1 MSSPRVFWVPI
12 AEHEDYEERVA
23 DSELRA
29 GSVVHGRYRLL
40 ERVGGGG
47 MGHVFRAEDA
57 TTGRVVAIKLLLRE
71 LSNNADVTARLFQ
84 EATVLKTIAHPN
96 IVEIL
101 SVDTSEHG
109 PYITMEYLDGASVGS
124 LLSTMGRFDESTVA
138 TIMIP
143 LLAAL
148 DAAHASG
155 AIHRDL
161 KPENMFVC
169 RERDGFVER
178 GDVHL
183 LDFGI
188 AKLCQV
194 PAEGRPRTRTGIVF
208 GTPDYLSPEQAT
220 GEGAL
225 DGRSDLFSVGIV
237 MYELL
242 SGRRPFTAS
251 TAVATAFRIVH
262 ATPPSFESL
271 GLTVSPEM
279 RGVVRKLLAKAPA
292 DRPATARE
300 AMQMLLSFGSDSEQ
314 RSARLLRLLSE
325 AEDKRRRGSRPPPLA
340 SRDKSSPPLGV
351 EAITTR
357 AHSLSPR
364 THGRCARGPVL
375 ASLDGS
381 LERTRGEMDR
391 ERVVALLPDSHAEE
405 LRRGSPSLLDAFD
418 IDVVRRYVET
428 AARVLQLSED
438 AFVAFGRE
446 AIDHELA
453 PFVRTLTRPFAGV
466 DGQGG
471 PRPQAAG
478 DMTERIPRMI
488 TIVRALFDFGTWTV
502 THRDETVTPP
512 GARSMPERPAVRRHW
527 TIRVTGYDI
536 VPRYLRLWLVGV
548 VSAILDRAAAGVD
561 QPSVRE
567 IRTEDQSLEIEVMA
581 NP

>member
-1 MSSPRVFWVPI
+1 M
-12 AEHEDYEERVA
+12 A

-47 MGHVFRAEDA
+47 MGHVFRAED
-57 TTGRVVAIKLLLRE
+57 TSTGRVVAIKLLLRE
-71 LSNNADVTARLFQ
+71 LSSNADVTARLFQ
-84 EATVLKTIAHPN
+84 EAMVLKTIAHPN

-109 PYITMEYLDGASVGS
+109 PYITMEFLDGASVGS
-124 LLSTMGRFDESTVA
+124 LLATMGRFDESTVA

-148 DAAHASG
+148 DAAHACG

-169 RERDGFVER
+169 KEREGLVER

-188 AKLCQV
+188 AKLREV
-194 PAEGRPRTRTGIVF
+194 PAEGHPRTRTGIVF

-220 GEGAL
+220 GEGTL

-271 GLTVSPEM
+271 GLNVSAEM
-279 RGVVRKLLAKAPA
+279 RGVVRKLLSKTPA

-300 AMQMLLSFGSDSEQ
+300 AMQMLLSFGSDTEQ
-314 RSARLLRLLSE
+314 RSARLLRLLHE
-325 AEDKRRRGSRPPPLA
+325 AEDKRRRGSRPPPLM
-340 SRDKSSPPLGV
+340 SRDKSSPLGV
-351 EAITTR
+351 EAITVR
-357 AHSLSPR
+357 AHGLSPR

-381 LERTRGEMDR
+381 IERTRGEIDR
-391 ERVVALLPDSHAEE
+391 ERVVPLLPDSHAEE

-428 AARVLQLSED
+428 AARVLQLTED
-438 AFVAFGRE
+438 AFVEFGRE
-446 AIDHELA
+446 AVDHELA
-453 PFVRTLTRPFAGV
+453 PFVRTLTRPGE
-466 DGQGG
+466 
-471 PRPQAAG
+471 
-478 DMTERIPRMI
+478 MTERIPRMV

-502 THRDETVTPP
+502 SHRDEPVSSPSRI
-512 GARSMPERPAVRRHW
+512 ASDRPVAVRHW
-527 TIRVTGYDI
+527 TLRVTNYEI
-536 VPRYLRLWLVGV
+536 VPRYLRLWLIGV
-548 VSAILDRAAAGVD
+548 VSAVLDRATAGVD

-567 IRTEDQSLEIEVMA
+567 IRTEDQSLEIEVIA

>member
-1 MSSPRVFWVPI
+1 
-12 AEHEDYEERVA
+12 
-23 DSELRA
+23 
-29 GSVVHGRYRLL
+29 
-40 ERVGGGG
+40 

-57 TTGRVVAIKLLLRE
+57 STGRIVAIKLLLRE
-71 LSNNADVTARLFQ
+71 LASNEDVNARLFQ

-109 PYITMEYLDGASVGS
+109 PYITMEFLDGSSVGA
-124 LLSTMGRFDESTVA
+124 LLSTMGRFDEPTVA

-148 DAAHASG
+148 DAAHACG

-169 RERDGFVER
+169 KERDGLGER

-188 AKLCQV
+188 AKLREL

-220 GEGAL
+220 GEGTL

-271 GLTVSPEM
+271 GLSVSPEM
-279 RGVVRKLLAKAPA
+279 KAVVRKLLAKSPI
-292 DRPATARE
+292 DRPATARD
-300 AMQMLLSFGSDSEQ
+300 AMQLLLSFPVDPDQ
-314 RSARLLRLLSE
+314 RSARLLRLLHE
-325 AEDKRRRGSRPPPLA
+325 ADDKRRRGSRPPPLLH
-340 SRDKSSPPLGV
+340 RDKASPGLGV
-351 EAITTR
+351 EAIGTR
-357 AHSLSPR
+357 THGLAPR

-381 LERTRGEMDR
+381 LERTRGEIDR

-428 AARVLQLSED
+428 AARVLQLGEE
-438 AFVAFGRE
+438 AFYEFGRE

-453 PFVRTLTRPFAGV
+453 PFVRTLVRP
-466 DGQGG
+466 
-471 PRPQAAG
+471 G
-478 DMTERIPRMI
+478 DMTERIPRMV
-488 TIVRALFDFGTWTV
+488 TIIRALFDFGAWTL
-502 THRDETVTPP
+502 THRDETLTSPAPRAPP
-512 GARSMPERPAVRRHW
+512 DRPAVRRRW
-527 TIRVTGYDI
+527 MLRVTGYEV

-548 VSAILDRAAAGVD
+548 ISAVLDRATAGVD